1 VKGFKKERGRNLC
14 KSIFVFV
21 LTATLKNAGTI
32 GTIGT
37 KL

>member
-1 VKGFKKERGRNLC
+1 VKGFKKQSERNLC

-21 LTATLKNAGTI
+21 LTATQKYAGTI